1 MKYRFPEALK
11 KSPFTIFE
19 KFEIPIF
26 LIILVSG
33 VFLRGWMFGKSGKE
47 FNLVLTLVGM
57 AIVCA
62 ICLIGFFL
70 AGGRKLS
77 QMTRFFIFYFA
88 FVPRIKFVYLKRLVN
103 PETLFELRADLY
115 PEKLKNVV
123 ALWFPDFTELLL
135 LIIPFVVM
143 MVMAVIVNKEDVAG
157 DKKLKRFFLI
167 VSICSV
173 FFMLLAF
180 PFANISNLC
189 VYIIS
194 FMLVALIWK
203 FWEIIRNKK
212 SLEPASIVAWAEI
225 LLFTALW
232 LKGIAESI
240 L

>member
-1 MKYRFPEALK
+1 MKYRFPDALK
-11 KSPFTIFE
+11 KSPYKIFE
-19 KFEIPIF
+19 KIEKPIF
-26 LIILVSG
+26 ILIIISSLI
-33 VFLRGWMFGKSGKE
+33 LRGWMFGKSGKS
-47 FNLVLTLVGM
+47 FDILLTISGM
-57 AIVCA
+57 MVVCA
-62 ICLIGFFL
+62 VCLLSFFL

-77 QMTRFFIFYFA
+77 QLTRFTILYSA
-88 FVPRIKFVYLKRLVN
+88 FVPNVKFAYLKRLLSV
-103 PETLFELRADLY
+103 ETLFELRADLY

-123 ALWFPDFTELLL
+123 ALWFPDFLELLL
-135 LIIPFVVM
+135 LIVPFVVL
-143 MVMAVIVNKEDVAG
+143 MVMALVVNKDDVAN

-173 FFMLLAF
+173 FLMLLAF

-189 VYIIS
+189 VYVIS
-194 FMLVALIWK
+194 FLLVALIWK

-232 LKGIAESI
+232 LKGITESI